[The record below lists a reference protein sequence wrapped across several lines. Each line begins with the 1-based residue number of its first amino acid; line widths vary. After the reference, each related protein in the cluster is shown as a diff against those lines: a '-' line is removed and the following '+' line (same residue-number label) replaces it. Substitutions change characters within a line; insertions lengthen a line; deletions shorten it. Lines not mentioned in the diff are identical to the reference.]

1 MTQPKNLYDILG
13 VVQTATQD
21 EIKRAYRK
29 MAQIYHPDKA
39 GNDTQAKERWDEI
52 SKAYEILSD
61 PEKKSLYDR
70 PARKRTFYRSS
81 WRPPGGNSF
90 SANSPSES
98 KVRRPKGRAWQKP
111 ENGLNLDDLFSDAV
125 DSTPKPKM
133 HASNQQRAGEQSDGE
148 DVFTEVEV
156 DSLIA
161 ERGGTVPFEYRRNR
175 RTDGLS
181 IQNMLELFHLRVPP
195 NTRDGEV
202 LTVDKM
208 GHAGLNG
215 GRSGDLHCTV
225 RLASKPEQY
234 ADNPSLQKTEK
245 TQAKQVK
252 TSSVSVDLEV
262 PITFP
267 EAVLGARI
275 SVDTPSGEVVISIPP
290 RSSSGRKLRLR
301 GRGKGGSDFIISLL
315 IVVPKFLD
323 QDSLDLIEEFANRNP
338 ISPR

>member
-1 MTQPKNLYDILG
+1 MSVPRNLYDILG
-13 VVQTATQD
+13 VAQTATQD

-29 MAQIYHPDKA
+29 MAQQYHPDKA
-39 GNDTQAKERWDEI
+39 GDDPLAEERWDEI

-61 PEKKSLYDR
+61 PDKKALYDR
-70 PARKRTFYRSS
+70 PARKRTFYRTS
-81 WRPPGGNSF
+81 WRPPGGNNF
-90 SANSPSES
+90 SANQSQSR
-98 KVRRPKGRAWQKP
+98 KPKGRAWQNP
-111 ENGLNLDDLFSDAV
+111 ENGLNLDDLFGEAV
-125 DSTPKPKM
+125 QSTPKPKM
-133 HASNQQRAGEQSDGE
+133 HASNQERAGEQSDGE
-148 DVFTEVEV
+148 DISVEVEV
-156 DSLIA
+156 DLLIA

-175 RTDGLS
+175 RTDGVS

-195 NTRDGEV
+195 KTREGQI

-208 GHAGLNG
+208 GHAGQNG

-225 RLASKPEQY
+225 RLVSKPEQY
-234 ADNPSLQKTEK
+234 TDNPGYQKTKGTEN
-245 TQAKQVK
+245 TQKE
-252 TSSVSVDLEV
+252 SPNIPIDLDV

-275 SVDTPSGEVVISIPP
+275 SVTTPSGEVVISVPP

-301 GRGKGGSDFIISLL
+301 GRGKGGKDFIISLQ

-323 QDSLDLIEEFANRNP
+323 QESLELIEQFADRNP

>member
-1 MTQPKNLYDILG
+1 MNEPKNLYDILG
-13 VVQTATQD
+13 VAQNATQD

-29 MAQIYHPDKA
+29 MAQLYHPDKA
-39 GNDTQAKERWDEI
+39 GDNFAAKERWDEI

-61 PEKKSLYDR
+61 PEKKTLYDR

-90 SANSPSES
+90 SANQPSGGQNS
-98 KVRRPKGRAWQKP
+98 RGRAWQNP
-111 ENGLNLDDLFSDAV
+111 NNGLNLDDLFGEAV
-125 DSTPKPKM
+125 QSTPKPKM
-133 HASNQQRAGEQSDGE
+133 HASNQERAGEQSDGE
-148 DVFTEVEV
+148 DIFVEV
-156 DSLIA
+156 DVDPLIA

-175 RTDGLS
+175 RTDGVS
-181 IQNMLELFHLRVPP
+181 VQNMLELFHLRVPP
-195 NTRDGEV
+195 KTQEGQV

-225 RLASKPEQY
+225 RLVSNPEQY
-234 ADNPSLQKTEK
+234 ADNPGYQKTQGTE
-245 TQAKQVK
+245 
-252 TSSVSVDLEV
+252 TSKPASPNIPVDLEV

-267 EAVLGARI
+267 EAVLGARV
-275 SVDTPSGEVVISIPP
+275 SVTTPSGEVVISVPP

-301 GRGKGGSDFIISLL
+301 GRGKGGKDFIISLQ

-323 QDSLDLIEEFANRNP
+323 EESIELIEQFANRNP
-338 ISPR
+338 ISPRQD